1 MVAEHSQDRFN
12 NLCND
17 YTIAGS
23 LRDEEAIQTL
33 IEWFEAADEMIASGR
48 AVFNRSGSALGRRAQ
63 EAVLIGLLK
72 TEAASRVAVGG
83 SLVDSE
89 YAFNRDRVLEVL
101 TQQRIAVRALESE
114 GPLESDLTQV
124 ETLTTVPPGTTV
136 TRLASQTVGPLP
148 SRLRRLLLEARESVR
163 IANPYFDPQQRII
176 GDIIGLPRKGA
187 VTKILTREVTEPSH
201 RATFNRMHNELD
213 AEARRLLDVREL
225 FELDESGRQA
235 VATHAKVMVVDDS
248 IAYVGSANL
257 TTTSLGS
264 NFEVGVLIEG
274 PPVDD
279 IATIFDEVFA
289 SARLVDLP
297 VGGR

>member
-124 ETLTTVPPGTTV
+124 ETLTTVPP
-136 TRLASQTVGPLP
+136 
-148 SRLRRLLLEARESVR
+148 AR
-163 IANPYFDPQQRII
+163 P
-176 GDIIGLPRKGA
+176 
-187 VTKILTREVTEPSH
+187 
-201 RATFNRMHNELD
+201 
-213 AEARRLLDVREL
+213 
-225 FELDESGRQA
+225 
-235 VATHAKVMVVDDS
+235 
-248 IAYVGSANL
+248 
-257 TTTSLGS
+257 
-264 NFEVGVLIEG
+264 
-274 PPVDD
+274 
-279 IATIFDEVFA
+279 
-289 SARLVDLP
+289 
-297 VGGR
+297 

>member
-1 MVAEHSQDRFN
+1 M
-12 NLCND
+12 
-17 YTIAGS
+17 
-23 LRDEEAIQTL
+23 
-33 IEWFEAADEMIASGR
+33 
-48 AVFNRSGSALGRRAQ
+48 
-63 EAVLIGLLK
+63 
-72 TEAASRVAVGG
+72 
-83 SLVDSE
+83 
-89 YAFNRDRVLEVL
+89 
-101 TQQRIAVRALESE
+101 
-114 GPLESDLTQV
+114 
-124 ETLTTVPPGTTV
+124 
-136 TRLASQTVGPLP
+136 GPLP